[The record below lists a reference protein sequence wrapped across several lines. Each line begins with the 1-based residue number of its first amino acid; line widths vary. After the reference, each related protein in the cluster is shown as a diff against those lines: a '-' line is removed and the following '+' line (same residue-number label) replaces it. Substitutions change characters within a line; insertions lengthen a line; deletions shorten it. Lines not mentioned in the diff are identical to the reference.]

1 MVLIETKKVSG
12 KDITIYKVKVNKNNL
27 KEVMEHID
35 ANYRNATINIE
46 VRK

>member
-1 MVLIETKKVSG
+1 VLIETKKVSG
-12 KDITIYKVKVNKNNL
+12 KNITIYTIKVNRNNL
-27 KEVMEHID
+27 KEMVDHID